1 MKVTWNE
8 LAIPGLL
15 MSGAESVH
23 DDRGSFTKVLSGED
37 PLLGSFVPREVFWTQ
52 SSLGVLRGM
61 HFQLPP
67 EATRK
72 LVFVV
77 SGSVRDFILDLRA
90 GSPTEGRLLEVELT
104 PLSGAMLIP
113 AGCAHA
119 YEAVSDQTIVCYAQD
134 VPLGR
139 ADLYSGIRADSAGI
153 KPRAAQP
160 IISAKDLR
168 LPTLDEFISP
178 FIFQGATG
186 EPPNHLQG

>member
-1 MKVTWNE
+1 MKVTWKQ

-15 MSGAESVH
+15 MSSVESVH

-37 PLLGSFVPREVFWTQ
+37 PLLGSFKPCEVFWTQ
-52 SSLGVLRGM
+52 SSLGVLRGL

-77 SGSVRDFILDLRA
+77 SGSVRDFVLDLRV
-90 GSPTEGRLLEVELT
+90 GSPTEGRVVEVELT
-104 PLSGAMLIP
+104 PFSGAMLIP
-113 AGCAHA
+113 TGCAHA
-119 YEAVSDQTIVCYAQD
+119 YEAVSDHTIVCYAQD

-153 KPRAAQP
+153 KPRAAHP
-160 IISAKDLR
+160 IIAAKDLR

-178 FIFQGATG
+178 FIFEG
-186 EPPNHLQG
+186 ESG